1 MMDVG
6 YVSRQAGTIAKNV
19 GDVLIPSKRRVSTAI
34 MSRSANYR
42 RLQSMKYSDKIVFYA
57 CLIFLLLLGFAGG
70 LLTAFGVIFMVWRWI
85 V

>member
-1 MMDVG
+1 MDVG
-6 YVSRQAGTIAKNV
+6 HVSRQAGTIAKNA
-19 GDVLIPSKRRVSTAI
+19 GHVLIPSKRRVSTAI
-34 MSRSANYR
+34 MSWYANYR

-70 LLTAFGVIFMVWRWI
+70 LLTALGVVFMIWGWI